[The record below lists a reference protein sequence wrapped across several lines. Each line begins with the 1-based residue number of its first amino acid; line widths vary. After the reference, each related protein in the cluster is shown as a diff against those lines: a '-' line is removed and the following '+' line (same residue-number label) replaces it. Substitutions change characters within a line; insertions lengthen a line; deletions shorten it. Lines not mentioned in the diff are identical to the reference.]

1 MTSKKAKIFYGAFGA
16 RLRRGPSARPGLR
29 PPLAITCAT
38 SGTRGEH
45 GRPGLPE
52 DYTPR
57 NRPTAKPH
65 LGHRRARR
73 ACNNRGGLF
82 SGIRMHGLCLDP
94 RLNGPYCSRTST
106 RFAATSLARAC
117 PGAMLMSSITSRVS
131 AFETLRSQPRSE
143 TAFSS
148 SWLPSTRTTSQCNP
162 CARNSRTHAGRT
174 TFVSP
179 GWRAKRLLNEA
190 RRS

>member
-1 MTSKKAKIFYGAFGA
+1 MNVYLRTS
-16 RLRRGPSARPGLR
+16 
-29 PPLAITCAT
+29 
-38 SGTRGEH
+38 
-45 GRPGLPE
+45 
-52 DYTPR
+52 YTPR

-82 SGIRMHGLCLDP
+82 SGMRMHGLYLDP

-106 RFAATSLARAC
+106 RFATTSFARAC

-143 TAFSS
+143 IAIDS

-162 CARNSRTHAGRT
+162 CARNSRAHAGST
-174 TFVSP
+174 TLVSP
-179 GWRAKRLLNEA
+179 GWRAKRLLKEA

>member
-1 MTSKKAKIFYGAFGA
+1 MTIT
-16 RLRRGPSARPGLR
+16 RGPQISIIQGGTIAHLSSTFMPAR
-29 PPLAITCAT
+29 CVY
-38 SGTRGEH
+38 GEH